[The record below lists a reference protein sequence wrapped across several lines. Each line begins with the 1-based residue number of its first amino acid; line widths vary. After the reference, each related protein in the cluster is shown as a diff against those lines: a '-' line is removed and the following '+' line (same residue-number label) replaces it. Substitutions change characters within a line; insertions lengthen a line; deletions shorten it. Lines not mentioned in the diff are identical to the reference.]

1 MTPTFRRIP
10 MRLAAALP
18 AVFAVFAMSAT
29 PLAHA
34 QTFPAH
40 ALKMIVGASPG
51 GGSDGLARPLAAQ
64 LALDLKQ
71 PVVVENRAGAGG
83 IIGSKATAVSP
94 ADGYTMAFITDAHTV
109 SASLQKTRPYDPV
122 KDFTPI
128 GMVGYSPL
136 ILMVSKKT
144 GITTFAQFLDKA
156 RSASGGLS
164 YGSSGVGGNLHI
176 ATAQLSSKA
185 GISMLHVPFKSGG
198 DALQELLA
206 GRIDVLLA
214 APTNSVPYQ
223 NDPRVTLVAVTSAT
237 PLKVMPRLPTIQSTG
252 LDFQYATAIAL
263 VGPAG
268 IPAPIVA
275 QLNAALN
282 RVLVQPEMTKVLDS
296 QLVTAAPGSPDVLKT
311 KLTKDMQ
318 DIGEALAAG
327 QLKLLD

>member
-1 MTPTFRRIP
+1 MTLNTRRVATHVALAL
-10 MRLAAALP
+10 LAAF
-18 AVFAVFAMSAT
+18 VC
-29 PLAHA
+29 PLAHG
-34 QTFPAH
+34 QTFPTH
-40 ALKMIVGASPG
+40 PLKMIVGASPG

-136 ILMVSKKT
+136 ILMVGKKT

-156 RSASGGLS
+156 RSAAGGLS

-237 PLKVMPRLPTIQSTG
+237 PLKEMPRLPTIQSTG

-268 IPAPIVA
+268 IPAPIVT

-282 RVLVQPEMTKVLDS
+282 RVLKQPEMTKVLDS
-296 QLVTAAPGSPDVLKT
+296 QLVTAAPGSPDVLKA
-311 KLTKDMQ
+311 KLTKDVQ
-318 DIGEALAAG
+318 DISQALAAG
-327 QLKLLD
+327 QLKLME